1 MTIWFTSD
9 LHLGHG
15 NIIKYCNRP
24 FANLSHMNSEL
35 TLMFS
40 VCKPGDKVYILGDI
54 GFGKTFAEPFF
65 KHLNFLDLD
74 VYTIVGN
81 HDHSKIRKLMKEH
94 TTFLGNMHS
103 IVIEDKYIVLTHFP
117 MHEWDNS
124 HWNSW
129 NLHGHSHKLHKPVGK
144 QHDVGVDNNH
154 FRLINFNQ
162 LKKIIDPL
170 PDNPNYLTKNDDK
183 NHLLNKFI

>member
-1 MTIWFTSD
+1 M
-9 LHLGHG
+9 
-15 NIIKYCNRP
+15 
-24 FANLSHMNSEL
+24 
-35 TLMFS
+35 
-40 VCKPGDKVYILGDI
+40 
-54 GFGKTFAEPFF
+54 
-65 KHLNFLDLD
+65 
-74 VYTIVGN
+74 
-81 HDHSKIRKLMKEH
+81 KIEC
-94 TTFLGNMHS
+94 
-103 IVIEDKYIVLTHFP
+103 IEDKYIVLTHFP

-162 LKKIIDPL
+162 LKMIIDQL
-170 PDNPNYLTKNDDK
+170 PDNSNYLTKNDDK